1 MAKFNEV
8 KTFEI
13 PARKVEIQRA
23 TEKDFNIIK
32 DVVVDYHTA
41 MILVEK
47 GRPVYT
53 KTISTAN
60 GGKTIFIVKVSSRH
74 YLEFLE
80 NSVL

>member
-1 MAKFNEV
+1 MKQFIQNS
-8 KTFEI
+8 EI
-13 PARKVEIQRA
+13 PARKVTIEKA
-23 TEKDFNIIK
+23 TEKDFGYIQ

-41 MILVEK
+41 QLLLTK

-60 GGKTIFIVKVSSRH
+60 YGSKTLFIVKVSSRQ
-74 YLEFLE
+74 YFEFLE